1 MQKKCNK
8 KMDSLLWVFA
18 WVAYHIFECYILI
31 CVQNIQILK
40 TVCNRTVKMLQIGP
54 FSAKGLGQNPWPKTY
69 FN

>member
-40 TVCNRTVKMLQIGP
+40 TVCNRTVKWQ
-54 FSAKGLGQNPWPKTY
+54 
-69 FN
+69 